1 MALVGDDGNWEV
13 SLVGGSGSL
22 KSVLCPCYFL
32 SVSLLPGFH
41 EVSSP
46 YHMLLPYDILP
57 HLSPKAMEPAGHG
70 LNGEPK

>member
-41 EVSSP
+41 EVSSSS
-46 YHMLLPYDILP
+46 LLYPLCLDALP
-57 HLSPKAMEPAGHG
+57 HHWLLAMEPAD
-70 LNGEPK
+70 L